1 MSILI
6 SLALFFIMVSLGL
19 NLPSLQFDLL
29 KQRPALL
36 VRVLLA
42 TCVAMPLAA
51 LLLLRTPLG
60 QGLSPAITTAVML
73 MAICPSAPMIALKSK
88 KLAENPE
95 LATRLQFWSACAAI
109 ISVPLWVTQLPL
121 EAGET
126 IWSVSAKDVAFQVFT
141 VQLIPL
147 LVGVSLRRWCAE
159 WSERWNP
166 VIQKGASILLLVL
179 LALILIVALPK
190 VTPMLIGNLRG
201 ALLMFILTWVGIGL
215 GYVVAGDNHDER
227 STLPLVLSMRNPG
240 LALLIIQGMAPNA
253 IDLKAAVVGYV
264 VVTAVG
270 TAPFMKWRQ
279 ANASQNQVT
288 GDA

>member
-19 NLPSLQFDLL
+19 NLPSLRFGLL
-29 KQRPALL
+29 KRRPWLL

-42 TCVAMPLAA
+42 TCVVLPLVAA
-51 LLLLRTPLG
+51 VLLRSPLG
-60 QGLSPAITTAVML
+60 QGLSPAVSTAVML
-73 MAICPSAPMIALKSK
+73 MAICPSAPMIALKST
-88 KLAENPE
+88 KLAANPE

-109 ISVPLWVTQLPL
+109 LSVPLWVGQLPA
-121 EAGET
+121 EASET
-126 IWSVSAKDVAFQVFT
+126 IWSIPAQEVAYQVLT

-166 VIQKGASILLLVL
+166 VIQKGANILLLVL
-179 LALILIVALPK
+179 LALILIVALPT
-190 VTPMLIGNLRG
+190 VTPMLIANLKG
-201 ALLMFILTWVGIGL
+201 ALLMFILTWIGIGL
-215 GYVVAGDNHDER
+215 GYVVAGDDHDER

-240 LALLIIQGMAPNA
+240 LALLIIQGMALNA

-264 VVTAVG
+264 VVTFVG
-270 TAPFMKWRQ
+270 SAPFMKWRK
-279 ANASQNQVT
+279 AHTSQSQVT
-288 GDA
+288 GHN

>member
-1 MSILI
+1 MSLLI

-19 NLPSLQFDLL
+19 NLPNLEFGVLRH
-29 KQRPALL
+29 RPALV

-51 LLLLRTPLG
+51 LLLLRTPIG
-60 QGLSPAITTAVML
+60 QSLPASIATAVML
-73 MAICPSAPMIALKSK
+73 MAICPSAPMIALKSR
-88 KLAENPE
+88 KLAQNPE

-109 ISVPLWVTQLPL
+109 ISVPLWVSQLPV

-126 IWSVSAKDVAFQVFT
+126 IWSVSSKDVALQVFT

-166 VIQKGASILLLVL
+166 VIQKGVSILLLVL

-201 ALLMFILTWVGIGL
+201 ALLMFVLTWIGIGL
-215 GYVVAGDNHDER
+215 GYVVAGDDHDER

-279 ANASQNQVT
+279 ANASQDQVT